1 MAKSKSQDDI
11 ESMSFEQAL
20 EELKDIVSKLESG
33 ESKLEEAID
42 AYDRGARL
50 KRHCESKLREAE
62 AKIEKIRV
70 GAGDEVKTEQFDA
83 G

>member
-1 MAKSKSQDDI
+1 MAKGKSQDDI

-70 GAGDEVKTEQFDA
+70 GAGDEVKTEKFDA